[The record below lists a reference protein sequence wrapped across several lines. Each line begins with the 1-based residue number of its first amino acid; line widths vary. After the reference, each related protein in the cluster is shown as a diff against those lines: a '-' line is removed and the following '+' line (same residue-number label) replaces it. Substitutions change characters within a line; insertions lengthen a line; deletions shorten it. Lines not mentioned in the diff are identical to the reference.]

1 MEKAQI
7 STVEEALKPTP
18 RTVTLLPAEMVTT
31 PSDDTVTSALSG
43 RAMQKASAGIVELTG
58 TVVEVVETTVVE
70 VVVVGVELGAH
81 TPTTLVVV
89 LFATTADTEVPSV
102 ETIRPAPAP
111 NAGVAVGVVIG
122 VAAGFVVVGP
132 VVDTVVEL
140 DGAVVATVVDVAV
153 TTVVDVVVD
162 VVVATVVEVVV
173 TGVTSIRT
181 LESLRIELLLVSATK
196 MSPFAVTAMPFTK
209 PNKVEA
215 ELPSAFP
222 VAAEVPAMENSSGEA
237 PVVSPRIFPG
247 VPTSITECTES

>member
-1 MEKAQI
+1 
-7 STVEEALKPTP
+7 
-18 RTVTLLPAEMVTT
+18 
-31 PSDDTVTSALSG
+31 
-43 RAMQKASAGIVELTG
+43 MQKASAGIVELTG
-58 TVVEVVETTVVE
+58 TTVVAVVEE
-70 VVVVGVELGAH
+70 VVVAGVELDAH

-89 LFATTADTEVPSV
+89 LFVTTADTEVPSV

-153 TTVVDVVVD
+153 TTVVEVVVATVVD
-162 VVVATVVEVVV
+162 VVVA
-173 TGVTSIRT
+173 GVTSIRT
-181 LESLRIELLLVSATK
+181 LDSLRTTLLLVSTTK
-196 MSPFAVTAMPFTK
+196 MSPFAVTAMPFIK

-215 ELPSAFP
+215 ELPSAYP
-222 VAAEVPAMENSSGEA
+222 DDAEVPAIENSSGEA

-247 VPTSITECTES
+247 VPMSITECTES

>member
-81 TPTTLVVV
+81 TPTTFVVV
-89 LFATTADTEVPSV
+89 LFATIADTLVPSG
-102 ETIRPAPAP
+102 ETIRPAPAT

-122 VAAGFVVVGP
+122 VDAGFVVVGP
-132 VVDTVVEL
+132 VVVTVVEL
-140 DGAVVATVVDVAV
+140 DG
-153 TTVVDVVVD
+153 VVV
-162 VVVATVVEVVV
+162 VLEVLGVVVEVVV
-173 TGVTSIRT
+173 EVVVAGVVSIKT
-181 LESLRIELLLVSATK
+181 LESLRTTLLLVSATK
-196 MSPFAVTAMPFTK
+196 MSPDAVTAIPFTK

>member
-1 MEKAQI
+1 
-7 STVEEALKPTP
+7 
-18 RTVTLLPAEMVTT
+18 
-31 PSDDTVTSALSG
+31 
-43 RAMQKASAGIVELTG
+43 MQKASAGIVELTG
-58 TVVEVVETTVVE
+58 TTVVAVVEEE
-70 VVVVGVELGAH
+70 VVVAGVELGAH

-140 DGAVVATVVDVAV
+140 DGAVVATVVDVVVA
-153 TTVVDVVVD
+153 TVVDVVVD
-162 VVVATVVEVVV
+162 VVVA
-173 TGVTSIRT
+173 GVTSIRT
-181 LESLRIELLLVSATK
+181 LDSLRTTLLLVSTTK
-196 MSPFAVTAMPFTK
+196 MSPFAVTAMPFMK

-215 ELPSAFP
+215 ELPSAYP
-222 VAAEVPAMENSSGEA
+222 DDAEVPAIENSSGEA

-247 VPTSITECTES
+247 VPMSITECTAS

>member
-1 MEKAQI
+1 
-7 STVEEALKPTP
+7 
-18 RTVTLLPAEMVTT
+18 
-31 PSDDTVTSALSG
+31 
-43 RAMQKASAGIVELTG
+43 MQKASAGTVELAGT
-58 TVVEVVETTVVE
+58 TVVVVVVE
-70 VVVVGVELGAH
+70 VVVEVVVAGVELGAH

-89 LFATTADTEVPSV
+89 LFATIADTEVPSV

-140 DGAVVATVVDVAV
+140 DGAVVATVVDVAA

-162 VVVATVVEVVV
+162 VVVA
-173 TGVTSIRT
+173 GVTSIRT
-181 LESLRIELLLVSATK
+181 LESLRTTLLLVSTTK
-196 MSPFAVTAMPFTK
+196 MSPFAVTAMPFIK

-215 ELPSAFP
+215 ELPSAYP
-222 VAAEVPAMENSSGEA
+222 DDAELPAIENSSGEA

-247 VPTSITECTES
+247 VPMSITECTAS

>member
-1 MEKAQI
+1 
-7 STVEEALKPTP
+7 
-18 RTVTLLPAEMVTT
+18 
-31 PSDDTVTSALSG
+31 
-43 RAMQKASAGIVELTG
+43 MQKASAGTVELTG
-58 TVVEVVETTVVE
+58 TTVVAVVEE
-70 VVVVGVELGAH
+70 VVVAGVELGAH

>member
-1 MEKAQI
+1 
-7 STVEEALKPTP
+7 
-18 RTVTLLPAEMVTT
+18 MVTT
-31 PSDDTVTSALSG
+31 PSVDTVTSVPSG
-43 RAMQKASAGIVELTG
+43 RAIQKVSAGIVELTG

-89 LFATTADTEVPSV
+89 LFVTIADTVVPSG
-102 ETIRPAPAP
+102 ETMRPAPAT

-132 VVDTVVEL
+132 VVATVVEL
-140 DGAVVATVVDVAV
+140 DGAVVATVVE
-153 TTVVDVVVD
+153 
-162 VVVATVVEVVV
+162 VVVATVVVVVV

-181 LESLRIELLLVSATK
+181 LESLRTTLLLVSATK
-196 MSPFAVTAMPFTK
+196 MSPFAVTATPFTK

-215 ELPSAFP
+215 ELPSAYP
-222 VAAEVPAMENSSGEA
+222 DDAEVPAIENSSGEA